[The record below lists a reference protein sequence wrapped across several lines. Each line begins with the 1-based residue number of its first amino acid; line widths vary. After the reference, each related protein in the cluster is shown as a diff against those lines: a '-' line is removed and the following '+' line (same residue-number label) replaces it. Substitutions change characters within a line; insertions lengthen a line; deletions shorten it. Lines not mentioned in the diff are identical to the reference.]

1 MVGGRRDFAM
11 DLSAHLRHIP
21 DFPEPGIDFIDITTV
36 LKDPVLF
43 REAISQMAAAVADLD
58 FDLIVGAESRGFIM
72 GAPLAYALDK
82 GFIPVRKPGKLPAKT
97 ISADYELEYGKN
109 TLEIHE
115 DSITPGTKVLIV
127 DDLLAT
133 GGTARAN
140 CELVEELG
148 GIVVGLLFFIELDF
162 LKGKDKLVDKEVRVV
177 LTL

>member
-1 MVGGRRDFAM
+1 M

-162 LKGKDKLVDKEVRVV
+162 LKGKDKLVDEEVRVV

>member
-1 MVGGRRDFAM
+1 M

>member
-1 MVGGRRDFAM
+1 M

-133 GGTARAN
+133 GGTAEAGIKLIERLGA
-140 CELVEELG
+140 EVGGGAFIIDLPDLG
-148 GIVVGLLFFIELDF
+148 GRHRLEATGLHVHALCAFE
-162 LKGKDKLVDKEVRVV
+162 GH
-177 LTL
+177 